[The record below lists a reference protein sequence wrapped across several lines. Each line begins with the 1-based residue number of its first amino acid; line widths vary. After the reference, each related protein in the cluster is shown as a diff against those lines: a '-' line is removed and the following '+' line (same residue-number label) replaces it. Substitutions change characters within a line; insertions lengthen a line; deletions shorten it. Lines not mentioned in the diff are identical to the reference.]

1 MAHKI
6 TDKEYLRAFVDPVM
20 YPFLLEEYCKN
31 PLGEERLKEDI
42 KLAREKYKE
51 IVGSGKK
58 KPVKKKYK

>member
-1 MAHKI
+1 MSKI

-31 PLGEERLKEDI
+31 PLGKERLDEDI

-51 IVGSGKK
+51 IVGREKRKTTKK
-58 KPVKKKYK
+58 HK